1 MELTLA
7 GADDGG
13 GRGVGMKGEPMMD
26 ERKLEMGCMRRG
38 KTLTQKVVDRHATT
52 GLT

>member
-13 GRGVGMKGEPMMD
+13 GGRGVGMKGELMMD
-26 ERKLEMGCMRRG
+26 ERKLEMECMR
-38 KTLTQKVVDRHATT
+38 
-52 GLT
+52 

>member
-7 GADDGG
+7 GADVGG

-26 ERKLEMGCMRRG
+26 ERKLEMGCMR
-38 KTLTQKVVDRHATT
+38 
-52 GLT
+52 